1 MSSEPT
7 APIADLS
14 QIPAQIAGPA
24 AWYGPAMARGDGW
37 IEHLTPAEIE
47 EVEAAVRRFG
57 ETGADPA
64 QIRGEDF
71 PLPTLAARLRR
82 VLAEVLDGRGFA
94 LLRGLRGR
102 WLDRGGR
109 DDLRAAAI
117 AFLGIGSHLGS
128 ARSQNARG
136 HVLGHVKDLGL
147 SSQDPSV
154 RVYQTRERQTFHT
167 DSCDVVALLCL
178 RTARAG
184 GLSAL
189 VSSVTLYN
197 EMRRARPDLVE
208 ALFAPIETDRRGEVP
223 AGERPYFRIPVLN
236 WHAGL
241 LSAIYQRQYIESARR
256 FPDVPPLTARQVEAL
271 DLFDALAD
279 DPALH
284 MTMELRPGDIQLV
297 HNHTLL
303 HDRTAF
309 EDWPEPDRKRHLLRL
324 WLAPPGA
331 RPLPPVFRE
340 RFGSLTPGDRGGIV
354 VPGARLHAPLD
365 PA

>member
-1 MSSEPT
+1 MET
-7 APIADLS
+7 APIVDLS
-14 QIPAQIAGPA
+14 RIPARIDAPA
-24 AWYGPAMARGDGW
+24 AWYGPEVARSEAW

-47 EVEAAVRRFG
+47 EVDAAVRRFAEAG
-57 ETGADPA
+57 GDPA
-64 QIRGEDF
+64 LMRPEDF
-71 PLPTLAARLRR
+71 PLPTLAPRLRR
-82 VLAEVLDGRGFA
+82 VLAEVLEGRGFA
-94 LLRGLRGR
+94 LLRGLRGP
-102 WLDRGGR
+102 WLDRS
-109 DDLRAAAI
+109 DARAAAI
-117 AFLGIGSHLGS
+117 VFLGIGSHLGS
-128 ARSQNARG
+128 ARSQNAKG

-147 SSQDPSV
+147 SSQDPNV
-154 RVYQTRERQTFHT
+154 RIYQTRERQTFHT

-189 VSSVTLYN
+189 VSSITLYN
-197 EMRRARPDLVE
+197 ELRRARPDLAEV
-208 ALFAPIETDRRGEVP
+208 LFAPIETDRRGEVP

-241 LSAIYQRQYIESARR
+241 LTAIYQRQYIESARR

-271 DLFDALAD
+271 DLLDALAD

-284 MTMELRPGDIQLV
+284 LTMELRPGDIQLV

-331 RPLPPVFRE
+331 RALPPVFRE

-354 VPGARLHAPLD
+354 VPGMRPGVPLE
-365 PA
+365 AG